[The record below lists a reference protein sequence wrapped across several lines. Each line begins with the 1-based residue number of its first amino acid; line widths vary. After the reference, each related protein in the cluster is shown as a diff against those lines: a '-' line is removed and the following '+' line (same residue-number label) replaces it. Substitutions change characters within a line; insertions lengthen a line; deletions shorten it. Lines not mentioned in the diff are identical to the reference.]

1 MLPDVFIGPA
11 GGGARGRVGGGLLRW
26 MELRLLLLL
35 ARSHLWEGVVRAR
48 FNMPFVSSW
57 FSSLAWFTFG
67 AGPGPRREETG
78 PDQSILSLMGERAL
92 CALNSNVPALR
103 RNAKAF
109 CRVVLLCRMCFVSPR
124 GSCYKVKRIG
134 VEHRAHQE
142 HREPGLG
149 WSAAVFPFVP
159 CLSRGL
165 RHSCHRMTG
174 VDLCW

>member
-1 MLPDVFIGPA
+1 MSSSDPQEEALEVGWEEGSCGGWSCAFFSSWQDLISGRGWSEPVSTRHSSLPGSVPLPGSPSGQGRGPA
-11 GGGARGRVGGGLLRW
+11 
-26 MELRLLLLL
+26 EK
-35 ARSHLWEGVVRAR
+35 
-48 FNMPFVSSW
+48 
-57 FSSLAWFTFG
+57 
-67 AGPGPRREETG
+67 TG

>member
-1 MLPDVFIGPA
+1 MDGAAPSSPLGKISSL
-11 GGGARGRVGGGLLRW
+11 GGGGQSPFQHAV
-26 MELRLLLLL
+26 RLFLVQFPCLV
-35 ARSHLWEGVVRAR
+35 HLWGRA
-48 FNMPFVSSW
+48 
-57 FSSLAWFTFG
+57 G
-67 AGPGPRREETG
+67 ARREETG

-109 CRVVLLCRMCFVSPR
+109 CRVVLLRRMCSVSPR

-149 WSAAVFPFVP
+149 WSVAVFPFVP

>member
-1 MLPDVFIGPA
+1 M
-11 GGGARGRVGGGLLRW
+11 RW

-92 CALNSNVPALR
+92 CALDSNVPALR

-109 CRVVLLCRMCFVSPR
+109 CRVVLLRRMCFVSPR
-124 GSCYKVKRIG
+124 GSLQSKEDWSRTQSPPG
-134 VEHRAHQE
+134 APRAWV
-142 HREPGLG
+142 GLERG
-149 WSAAVFPFVP
+149 G
-159 CLSRGL
+159 LSLCSLSQQRATALLPQDDRGGPVL
-165 RHSCHRMTG
+165 VT
-174 VDLCW
+174 

>member
-1 MLPDVFIGPA
+1 MDGAAPSSPLGKISSL
-11 GGGARGRVGGGLLRW
+11 GGGGQSPFQHAVRLFLVQFPCLVHLRGR
-26 MELRLLLLL
+26 
-35 ARSHLWEGVVRAR
+35 ARA
-48 FNMPFVSSW
+48 
-57 FSSLAWFTFG
+57 
-67 AGPGPRREETG
+67 RREETG
-78 PDQSILSLMGERAL
+78 PDQSILSLIGERAL

-109 CRVVLLCRMCFVSPR
+109 CRVVLLRRMCSVSPR

-149 WSAAVFPFVP
+149 WSVAVFPFVP